1 MVLLKKIFHTIIK
14 KINYRG
20 LSMEKDKRE
29 ITLKS
34 YVTKKEYSQI
44 KQLAKQTGCSV
55 SEYIRRVLTGQRIE
69 SKLDQEAFLSA
80 LKVNAD
86 LGRLGGVF
94 KHYLAQGFKNV
105 PPGEIRKVLH
115 DIEDRQRQLKPV
127 ISKIRDMM

>member
-1 MVLLKKIFHTIIK
+1 MK
-14 KINYRG
+14 
-20 LSMEKDKRE
+20 KDKRE

-44 KQLAKQTGCSV
+44 TQLAKQTGFSV
-55 SEYIRRVLTGQRIE
+55 SEYIRRMITGHRIE
-69 SKLDQEAFLSA
+69 SRLDQQAFLDA

-127 ISKIRDMM
+127 ISKIRDII